1 MCVYYVILTNKNVLN
16 YSIYGE
22 LLKRDAMYRS
32 CLYIKRKGKGFV
44 IGFILL
50 CTLAVLSS
58 FSIPENNFS
67 KKTGI
72 TGYVQIVSGNQMP
85 SVDQPLASPR
95 GIQTT
100 LYVYELTNLKQ
111 VQQIDNS
118 AFYKT
123 ITTRLVKKIQTK
135 PDGSF
140 HVQLKPGMYSLFIKK
155 DELFYANIFDGA
167 NNIYPVKVEK
177 GKMTTVHFRADYD
190 AAY

>member
-1 MCVYYVILTNKNVLN
+1 
-16 YSIYGE
+16 
-22 LLKRDAMYRS
+22 MYQS
-32 CLYIKRKGKGFV
+32 CLSIKRKGKGFG
-44 IGFILL
+44 I
-50 CTLAVLSS
+50 AVLLLFGLSS
-58 FSIPENNFS
+58 VFSFNKPENDFS

-72 TGYVQIVSGNQMP
+72 TGYVQRVSGNQMP
-85 SVDQPLASPR
+85 SVDQPPALPR

-100 LYVYELTNLKQ
+100 LYIYELTNMKQ
-111 VQQIDNS
+111 VVQVDNP

-123 ITTRLVKKIQTK
+123 ITTRLVKKIKTK

-140 HVQLKPGMYSLFIKK
+140 CVQLKPGMYSLFIKK